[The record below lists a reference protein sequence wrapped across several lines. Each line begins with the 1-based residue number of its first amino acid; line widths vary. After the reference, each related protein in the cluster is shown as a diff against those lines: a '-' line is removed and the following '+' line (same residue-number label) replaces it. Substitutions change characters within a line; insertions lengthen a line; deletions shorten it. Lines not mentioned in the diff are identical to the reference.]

1 LITVVVLSE
10 RLDAVLPAA
19 ALPALRSAKAVYAGE
34 GVPLE
39 FWSTL
44 GVDGPAP
51 AVVNAIRHLG
61 LDVRNIPAVPEA
73 IREAACASR

>member
-1 LITVVVLSE
+1 MITVVVLSE

-44 GVDGPAP
+44 GVDGPAT
-51 AVVNAIRHLG
+51 VSGNWK
-61 LDVRNIPAVPEA
+61 
-73 IREAACASR
+73 AASPIIKVG